1 MENDSIK
8 FFETQFQKQVRDGV
22 YELNPFEQ
30 LALKYLKGD
39 ILDLGAGLGNLS
51 LAAGRLGHR
60 VLAVDASATAASRI
74 NADALK
80 EGLPVSAIQADIANW
95 NIDRKYDT
103 IIAIGLLMF
112 FRRETALQLL
122 LDIQGNVKPG
132 GRAIVNVLI
141 EGTTYLDMFDPDNYC
156 LFPKHELEQQFEG
169 WTILESVYQTFSA
182 PREMVKEFVTVIAEH
197 PLRLAVE
204 KQA

>member
-1 MENDSIK
+1 VQTYRGPLYTD
-8 FFETQFQKQVRDGV
+8 QQVAR
-22 YELNPFEQ
+22 LKPANP
-30 LALKYLKGD
+30 
-39 ILDLGAGLGNLS
+39 LS
-51 LAAGRLGHR
+51 
-60 VLAVDASATAASRI
+60 
-74 NADALK
+74 
-80 EGLPVSAIQADIANW
+80 W
-95 NIDRKYDT
+95 
-103 IIAIGLLMF
+103 
-112 FRRETALQLL
+112 
-122 LDIQGNVKPG
+122 
-132 GRAIVNVLI
+132 VNVLI